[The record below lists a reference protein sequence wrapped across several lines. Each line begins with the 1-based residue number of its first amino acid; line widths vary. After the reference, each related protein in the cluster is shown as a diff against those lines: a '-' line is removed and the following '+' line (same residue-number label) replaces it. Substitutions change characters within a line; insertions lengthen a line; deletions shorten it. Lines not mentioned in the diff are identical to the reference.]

1 LRVGAIVF
9 GASALLLLIAPAV
22 FLDLLLLDGD
32 SSALAWA
39 MRMIGLTLLAL
50 AGNMWVMAGNPSDAA
65 VRRVGVVMA
74 VVATALG
81 ILTLM
86 IPTELGWFTIGYAA
100 VGFGFGIS
108 YVIGLA
114 RG

>member
-1 LRVGAIVF
+1 MGAIVF

-32 SSALAWA
+32 VPSLAWS
-39 MRMIGLTLLAL
+39 MRMIGLTLVAL

-65 VRRVGVVMA
+65 VRRVGMVMA
-74 VVATALG
+74 VVASGLG

-86 IPTELGWFTIGYAA
+86 IPTELGWFSIAYAA
-100 VGFGFGIS
+100 VGFGFGIA
-108 YVIGLA
+108 YVICLV
-114 RG
+114 RD

>member
-1 LRVGAIVF
+1 MF

-22 FLDLLLLDGD
+22 FLDLLLLDSD

-50 AGNMWVMAGNPSDAA
+50 AGNMWVMAGNPSDAS

-81 ILTLM
+81 VVTLM
-86 IPTELGWFTIGYAA
+86 IPTELGWFSITYAA
-100 VGFGFGIS
+100 VGFAFGIT
-108 YVIGLA
+108 YVIRLV
-114 RG
+114 RD